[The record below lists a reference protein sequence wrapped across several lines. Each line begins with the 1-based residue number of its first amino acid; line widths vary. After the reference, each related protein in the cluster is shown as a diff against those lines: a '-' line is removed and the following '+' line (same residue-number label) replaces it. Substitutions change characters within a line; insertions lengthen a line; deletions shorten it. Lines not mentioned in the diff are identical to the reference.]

1 MIDALSISQSGLK
14 ATQEWIDHISNNVSN
29 MHTTGYKK
37 TAVYFQDMVAADS
50 QMSQT
55 ASTSLNTQSGIGARI
70 AEPMTVFSGGT
81 LKSTFRDLDVAIQ
94 GAGMLEVELEDGSL
108 AYTKVGSLRV
118 NDEGTLM
125 NMSGNV
131 LTDQIIVPP
140 DYDRLEI
147 NPQGVV
153 TAYFDDDSA
162 SIEVGEIH
170 LAHIANPEALT
181 SIGSG
186 LFVTNEKSGEATMMS
201 AGEDGVGEL
210 LQGYLESSNVELVDE
225 MTNLVLAQRAYQLNA
240 RIIQTADQILETINN
255 LRR

>member
-1 MIDALSISQSGLK
+1 MIDALTISQSGLK

-29 MHTTGYKK
+29 MHTVGYKK
-37 TAVYFQDMVAADS
+37 TTVYFQDMVAADP
-50 QMSQT
+50 QLSQT
-55 ASTSLNTQSGIGARI
+55 SSALNTQSGIGARL

-81 LKSTFRDLDVAIQ
+81 MKATFRELDFAIQ
-94 GAGMLEVELEDGSL
+94 GSGLLEVELDDGSL
-108 AYTKVGSLRV
+108 GYTKVGSLRI
-118 NDEGTLM
+118 NDEGLLM

-131 LTDQIIVPP
+131 LTDQIIIPP
-140 DYDRLEI
+140 GYDRVEI
-147 NPQGVV
+147 SRQGLV
-153 TAYFDDDSA
+153 TAYFDEDS
-162 SIEVGEIH
+162 SSLDVGEIH
-170 LAHIANPEALT
+170 LAQVANPEALT

-186 LFVTNEKSGEATMMS
+186 LFVTNEKSGEATMLP